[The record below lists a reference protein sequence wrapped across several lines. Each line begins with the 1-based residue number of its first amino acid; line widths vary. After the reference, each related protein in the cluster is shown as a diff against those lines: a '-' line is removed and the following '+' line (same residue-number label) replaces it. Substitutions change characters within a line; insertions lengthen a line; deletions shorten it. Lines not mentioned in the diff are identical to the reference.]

1 MLKTQKVCQ
10 NCGKNFWAPY
20 GYYYCTECAK
30 KRKTDTVVRIRT
42 CQDCG
47 VEFFGGPRARRCPDC
62 AYEAKKEST
71 RHYKKNGPQRK
82 IGSIDKCE
90 RCGKEYVVSGG
101 RQKYCDDCKREALLE
116 WQRPRKR
123 EYNKMTN
130 QKEKKK
136 ERRRATEKVCVYCGR
151 KFSTTTTTTLCSDY
165 CRERQQK
172 YRQCINDINR
182 GHKRRLDILEKERE
196 EYREEVKKNQ

>member
-1 MLKTQKVCQ
+1 MDITIVRNAPKRERKIPWLESGHARIVEP
-10 NCGKNFWAPY
+10 NFLADHEQ
-20 GYYYCTECAK
+20 GDV
-30 KRKTDTVVRIRT
+30 RTVQTR
-42 CQDCG
+42 Q
-47 VEFFGGPRARRCPDC
+47 
-62 AYEAKKEST
+62 KKEST
-71 RHYKKNGPQRK
+71 RRYKKNGPQRK

-101 RQKYCDDCKREALLE
+101 RQKYCDECKKEALLE

-165 CRERQQK
+165 CRGRQQK